1 VNDSLAMN
9 ARVTIV
15 LCFLGA
21 VVEGFDIQSMGVAA
35 LTLSADLGIAR
46 DQFGLVFSA
55 SIVGL
60 FIGAAVL
67 GRAADFIGRKKML
80 IVSLLIFGGF
90 SLATATTSTLH
101 SLLVMRLLTG
111 VGLGGGMPNLI
122 ALSAEASPPQR
133 RAGFIMMMSAGLPV
147 GGAVAGAVAVSWHWQ
162 SIFFAGGIAPILLSL
177 VMALAMAESG
187 EFVQLRLESAA
198 GSPRG
203 RKVWETLFGIKRAL
217 ITTML
222 WTGFFFTLLVVYLL
236 LNWLPSLMAA
246 KGLSK
251 SNASLASLLFNAGG
265 AVGALA
271 LGQLLSRARRFVVL
285 AGLYG
290 GTALAILG
298 LAHTSPHLTS
308 IGIAAFA
315 AGFFVMGAQLTLFG
329 LAPGFYPTAARGTG
343 VGAAVAVGRLG
354 AIAGPLIAARLL
366 TTGVDASSVLL
377 ALLPAVAIGGLG
389 TLILVT
395 RPAV

>member
-1 VNDSLAMN
+1 
-9 ARVTIV
+9 
-15 LCFLGA
+15 
-21 VVEGFDIQSMGVAA
+21 
-35 LTLSADLGIAR
+35 
-46 DQFGLVFSA
+46 
-55 SIVGL
+55 
-60 FIGAAVL
+60 
-67 GRAADFIGRKKML
+67 
-80 IVSLLIFGGF
+80 
-90 SLATATTSTLH
+90 
-101 SLLVMRLLTG
+101 
-111 VGLGGGMPNLI
+111 
-122 ALSAEASPPQR
+122 
-133 RAGFIMMMSAGLPV
+133 
-147 GGAVAGAVAVSWHWQ
+147 VSWHWQ